1 MRLVELPRVSLCV
14 LPTPLHRARRLEA
27 ALGPAAPRIWLKRD
41 DLTGLALGGNKARKL
56 EFLVADA
63 LASGATVLVSEG
75 AVQSNHAR
83 MTAAAANAAGLGCV
97 LVLDAAN
104 GDAVAGNLLLDR
116 LLGAEVRIVP
126 LPEDRPA
133 TMSAVDAELRARG
146 EVPYLVP
153 TGGSVPMGALGYVT
167 AAMELADQLAAMG
180 ERPVA
185 LYHATGSLG
194 TQAGL
199 VVGARAA
206 DASFAVH
213 GIAVSH
219 PADAKRERGADLA
232 NATAELAG
240 IDARF
245 TPDDMLVDGGF
256 VGEAYGK
263 RTPGC
268 LEAIRLLA
276 ATEGVLLDP
285 VYSGKAMAGLIAHV
299 RDGRFSP
306 EESVVF
312 LHTGGAPALFAHGEA
327 LLD

>member
-1 MRLVELPRVSLCV
+1 MDLSRFPRRRYTEG
-14 LPTPLHRARRLEA
+14 PTPLELLPRFSA
-27 ALGPAAPRIWLKRD
+27 ALAAGCPDGRGPEVWVKRD
-41 DLTGLALGGNKARKL
+41 DMLGLFPGGNKTRKL

-116 LLGAEVRIVP
+116 LLGADVRIVP

-232 NATAELAG
+232 NATAELAR
-240 IDARF
+240 IDAAAR
-245 TPDDMLVDGGF
+245 TDVAARPRSADRGAGDVSDGP
-256 VGEAYGK
+256 VSS
-263 RTPGC
+263 R
-268 LEAIRLLA
+268 A
-276 ATEGVLLDP
+276 A
-285 VYSGKAMAGLIAHV
+285 A
-299 RDGRFSP
+299 
-306 EESVVF
+306 
-312 LHTGGAPALFAHGEA
+312 
-327 LLD
+327 